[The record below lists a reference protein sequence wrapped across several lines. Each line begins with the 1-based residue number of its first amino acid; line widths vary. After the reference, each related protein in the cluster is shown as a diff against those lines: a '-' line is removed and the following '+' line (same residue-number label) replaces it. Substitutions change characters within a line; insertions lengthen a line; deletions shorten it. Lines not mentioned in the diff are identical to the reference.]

1 MIAYK
6 GFNADLIC
14 TMGKGQFQYEVGKTY
29 TEDSAQCASAGF
41 HCVEEPIEVLTW
53 YSDENARYCIVN
65 AGGDIHEDGYNKISC
80 TEITILREI
89 TLQQLGALECKWL
102 EEHPERKSSRHIK
115 KDEDTAERKGGI
127 VIVRGK
133 NPKAAGME
141 GSTIFLLKEKKG
153 ERTIEKIGIY
163 EIDGKDFL
171 PNVYYRVDG
180 RRYRCEKK
188 NLES

>member
-6 GFNADLIC
+6 GFNKDLVC

-29 TEDSAQCASAGF
+29 VEGSAQCASTGF

-53 YSDENARYCIVN
+53 YSTDNARYCIVN
-65 AGGDIHEDGYNKISC
+65 AGGDVHEDGYDKISC
-80 TEITILREI
+80 TEMTVLREV
-89 TLQQLGALECKWL
+89 TLQQMGALECKWL
-102 EEHPERKSSRHIK
+102 QEHPERKSSRHIK
-115 KDEDTAERKGGI
+115 KDEGKAERKGGI

-133 NPKAAGME
+133 NPKAAGVK

-153 ERTIEKIGIY
+153 EKTIEEIGIY
-163 EIDGKDFL
+163 EIDGKNFL

-180 RRYRCEKK
+180 RRYRCVKK
-188 NLES
+188 SLES